1 MRAAGGKQVKHVD
14 KSMSERL
21 RSMTFVPYIL
31 SSDCKNHLSW
41 LTSVFDAQVGKDMVL
56 SEDSKK
62 VMHCVVD
69 IGGNELYISDRYKPS
84 YEGAENEKPFGFIC
98 HFNMTREEDAKAVW
112 KKALDN
118 GAKVAEDLQLQNWGA
133 VYGILIDPF
142 GYSWGIHVCVGNAP
156 KPST

>member
-1 MRAAGGKQVKHVD
+1 
-14 KSMSERL
+14 MSERL
-21 RSMTFVPYIL
+21 SMTFVPYIL

-118 GAKVAEDLQLQNWGA
+118 GAKVAEDLQLQTWGA

-142 GYSWGIHVCVGNAP
+142 GYRWGIHVCVGNAP